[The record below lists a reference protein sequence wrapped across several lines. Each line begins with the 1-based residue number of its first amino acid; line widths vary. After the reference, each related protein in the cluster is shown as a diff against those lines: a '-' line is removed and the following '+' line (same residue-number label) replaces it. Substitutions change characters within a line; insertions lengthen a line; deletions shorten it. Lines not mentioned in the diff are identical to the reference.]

1 MERTTGYQIASVH
14 IHSRPL
20 QLVALFLLF
29 SITSIHSLAAQMIVA
44 HRGASHDA
52 PENTLAAF
60 QEAWNQNADGIEGD
74 FYVTADQKIVC
85 IHDED
90 TQRTGGRRL
99 TVSDSTLAELRQ
111 LEYGQW
117 KDTKFAGEPIPT
129 FEDVLRSVPAGK
141 HFVIELKTGPHIAPL
156 LASSLASN
164 PHDPTKL
171 LIISFDADTIGK
183 CKELL
188 PNIRAHWLT
197 SYKQNHLT
205 GTWSP
210 SAKQIAQTI
219 ESCRADGLGTKADR
233 SVVTKEFV
241 AELKSYGVEEFHV
254 WTVDSPEDAKYFQDL
269 GAIGITTNRP
279 AFIRK
284 SIVHSQHQTGF

>member
-1 MERTTGYQIASVH
+1 M
-14 IHSRPL
+14 L
-20 QLVALFLLF
+20 QSTLRILPCFLLL
-29 SITSIHSLAAQMIVA
+29 SLTSAHGLHAQMIVA

-60 QEAWNQNADGIEGD
+60 LEAWQQNADGIEGD
-74 FYVTADQKIVC
+74 FYVTADQQIVC
-85 IHDED
+85 IHDKD
-90 TQRTGGRRL
+90 TQRTGGRLL

-117 KDTKFAGEPIPT
+117 KEKKFAGEPIPT

-141 HFVIELKTGPHIAPL
+141 HFVIELKSGPHIAPL

-171 LIISFDADTIGK
+171 LIISFDADTISK

-197 SYKQNHLT
+197 SYKQNLIT
-205 GTWSP
+205 GAWKP
-210 SAKQIAQTI
+210 SAKEIARTI
-219 ESCRADGLGTKADR
+219 KSCRADGLGTKADP
-233 SVVTKEFV
+233 SIVTADFV
-241 AELKSYGVEEFHV
+241 AELKAHGVEEFHV
-254 WTVDSPEDAKYFQDL
+254 WTVDSPKDAKYFQEL

-279 AFIRK
+279 AFIRQ
-284 SIVHSQHQTGF
+284 SIEVPDRKTSF